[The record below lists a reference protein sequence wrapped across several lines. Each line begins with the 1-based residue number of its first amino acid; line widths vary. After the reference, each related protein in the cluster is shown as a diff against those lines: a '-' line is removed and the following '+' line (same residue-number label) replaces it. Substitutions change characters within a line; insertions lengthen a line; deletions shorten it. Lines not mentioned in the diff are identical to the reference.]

1 VTHYQ
6 DIGLCVRRLPYW
18 LCSENVLTRR
28 LIVLVLLTSSHGALA
43 VELPSAGSQLQQI
56 PAAPTPNRA
65 APQIQI
71 DAGNAA
77 TPEAVDNATVVVK
90 SLHVVGAKT
99 FSEAELIA
107 ATRFEPGKAMNL
119 AALRGLA
126 AEITRFYRSRG
137 YLLAQAQLPA
147 QDIVDDAVTIAVV
160 EGQYGRIVVHNNS
173 KLSDSLAHRLLNGLD
188 SGDTITIAPLESRL
202 LQLADLPGVEVK
214 STLVPG
220 ASVGASDLVVEVTPG
235 DRFSGSV
242 DADNSGSRYTG
253 AQRLG
258 GTFTLNNPFG
268 EGDVATLRAVT
279 SFDGLNYGR
288 AAYQLQFG
296 KVDAGV
302 AYAAMHYELGKEF
315 DSLQA
320 HGTALIASVY
330 GRYPLLRS
338 RSNNLFVQLG
348 FDAKAFRDEV
358 DATSPAGVN
367 DKKTRVS
374 MLSLVGDH
382 RDGFGGGGSSSYS
395 VTWTSGSLDLQTAL
409 AASTDASTARSDGH
423 YDKLSFNFSRLQNVT
438 SSLGL
443 YAALDAQLASQNLDV
458 SEKMGLGG
466 ASAVRAYPE
475 GEAYVDEGVLLKLE
489 ARWLVP
495 KFSAYLPGQ
504 LQAVGF
510 LDSGTGR
517 PNRDAWDAT
526 PNSRTLSAGG
536 IGLNWFGASRFVV
549 QANYAHKIGAAA
561 ATSAPDSSG
570 RFWINA
576 VTYF

>member
-1 VTHYQ
+1 M
-6 DIGLCVRRLPYW
+6 
-18 LCSENVLTRR
+18 TRR
-28 LIVLVLLTSSHGALA
+28 LVVLALLATSHGALA
-43 VELPSAGSQLQQI
+43 AELPSAGSQLQQI
-56 PAAPTPNRA
+56 PATPAPDRA
-65 APQIQI
+65 APQIQV
-71 DAGNAA
+71 DAASAA
-77 TPEAVDNATVVVK
+77 TPEGRDDATLVVK
-90 SLHVVGAKT
+90 SLHVLGAQT
-99 FSEAELIA
+99 FSEAELIG
-107 ATRFEPGKAMNL
+107 ATQFEPGNAMNL
-119 AALRGLA
+119 AALRDLA
-126 AEITRFYRSRG
+126 AQITRFYRSRG
-137 YLLAQAQLPA
+137 YLLARAHLPA
-147 QDIVDDAVTIAVV
+147 QDIVDGAVTIAVV
-160 EGQYGRIVVHNNS
+160 EGQYGRIVMRNQSN
-173 KLSDSLAHRLLNGLD
+173 LSDSLAHRLLDGLE
-188 SGDTITIAPLESRL
+188 SGDTIRIAPLESRL
-202 LQLADLPGVEVK
+202 LRLADLPGVEVK
-214 STLVPG
+214 STLMPG
-220 ASVGASDLVVEVTPG
+220 ASVGASDLVVEVMPG

-258 GTFTLNNPFG
+258 GTFSLNNPFG

-288 AAYQLQFG
+288 AAYQRQFG

-302 AYAAMHYELGKEF
+302 AYAAMHYELGEEF

-320 HGTALIASVY
+320 HGTARIASVY

-338 RSNNLFVQLG
+338 RSSNLFAQLG
-348 FDAKAFRDEV
+348 LDAKTFRDEV

-374 MLSLVGDH
+374 MLSLVGDY
-382 RDGFGGGGSSSYS
+382 RDGVGGGGSNSYS

-409 AASTDASTARSDGH
+409 AASADASTARSDGH
-423 YDKLSFNFSRLQNVT
+423 YDKLGFNFARLQNVT
-438 SSLGL
+438 SSVWL
-443 YAALDAQLASQNLDV
+443 YAALESQLASQNLDV

-466 ASAVRAYPE
+466 AGAVRAYPE

-489 ARWLVP
+489 ARWLLP
-495 KFSAYLPGQ
+495 LFSTYLPGQ

-510 LDSGTGR
+510 VDSGTGR

-526 PNSRTLSAGG
+526 PNSRTLSGG
-536 IGLNWFGASRFVV
+536 GLGLNWFGANRFVV
-549 QANYAHKIGAAA
+549 RAYYAHKIGAAA

>member
-1 VTHYQ
+1 M
-6 DIGLCVRRLPYW
+6 RRLPYW
-18 LCSENVLTRR
+18 RCNENVLTRR
-28 LIVLVLLTSSHGALA
+28 LIVIALLISSHAALA
-43 VELPSAGSQLQQI
+43 AELPSAGSQLQQI
-56 PAAPTPNRA
+56 PTAPTPDRA
-65 APQIQI
+65 APRIQVN
-71 DAGNAA
+71 AGSAA
-77 TPEAVDNATVVVK
+77 TPGAVDDTTVVVK

-107 ATRFEPGKAMNL
+107 ATRFEPGKAMSL
-119 AALRGLA
+119 AALHGLA

-137 YLLAQAQLPA
+137 HLLARAHLPA
-147 QDIVDDAVTIAVV
+147 QDIVDDAVTIVVV
-160 EGQYGRIVVHNNS
+160 EGQYGRIVVHDNGN
-173 KLSDSLAHRLLNGLD
+173 LSDDLTQRLLGGLH

-220 ASVGASDLVVEVTPG
+220 ASVAASDLIVEVMPG

-258 GTFTLNNPFG
+258 GTFSLNNPFG
-268 EGDVATLRAVT
+268 EGDVAALRAVT
-279 SFDGLNYGR
+279 SFDGLDYGR
-288 AAYQLQFG
+288 AAYQRQFG

-302 AYAAMHYELGKEF
+302 AYAAMHYELGEEF

-320 HGTALIASVY
+320 HGTARIASVY

-338 RSNNLFVQLG
+338 RSTNLFAQLG
-348 FDAKAFRDEV
+348 FDAKSFRDEV
-358 DATSPAGVN
+358 DATSPASVN
-367 DKKTRVS
+367 DKKTRAS

-409 AASTDASTARSDGH
+409 SASHDASTARSDGH
-423 YDKLSFNFSRLQNVT
+423 YDKLAFNFSRLQNVT

-443 YAALDAQLASQNLDV
+443 YAALEAQLATKNLDV

-466 ASAVRAYPE
+466 ATAVRAYPE
-475 GEAYVDEGVLLKLE
+475 GEAYVDDGVRLRLE
-489 ARWLVP
+489 ARWLVRQLP
-495 KFSAYLPGQ
+495 AYVPGQ

-510 LDSGTGR
+510 FDSGTGR

-526 PNSRTLSAGG
+526 PNRRTLSAGG

-549 QANYAHKIGAAA
+549 RANYAHKIGAAA